1 MKKLVLLL
9 WMLAGAVWC
18 RAQNHAPDIIG
29 NASAIGCF
37 GDTMCFEL
45 STSDLDND
53 STYLWWQPAH
63 KGVFKKNSGKFEG
76 GNICFYLAENDFSAI
91 TLYNFDVYAS
101 DGKDTVKRVFG
112 FYILDLPA
120 NTMPLLQPVTCN
132 TIDIQ
137 PQGDSSLNWPK
148 YKVEGLR
155 LKITDSA
162 NKNVFNSATS
172 RYHNAIFLNTLTPY
186 AYSLTYTMRTGCTH
200 TVTDS
205 IYINKGVKSAI
216 TSSQNL
222 QNPVNEWTQLDL
234 QAQIAD
240 SNGYTAFDYLWLPDS
255 LRTTGITVYPV
266 RDIRYTVVVKTPD
279 GCENRADANIKVT
292 LTARDEINK
301 KRITIS
307 PNPATDFISI
317 TGLPESASLQI
328 TDVAGRETYFQQQN
342 SYERVDISS
351 LPKGVYFI
359 TVASKDFYERVKLLV
374 KE

>member
-1 MKKLVLLL
+1 
-9 WMLAGAVWC
+9 
-18 RAQNHAPDIIG
+18 
-29 NASAIGCF
+29 
-37 GDTMCFEL
+37 
-45 STSDLDND
+45 
-53 STYLWWQPAH
+53 
-63 KGVFKKNSGKFEG
+63 
-76 GNICFYLAENDFSAI
+76 
-91 TLYNFDVYAS
+91 YAS
-101 DGKDTVKRVFG
+101 DGKDTIKRVFG

-137 PQGDSSLNWPK
+137 PQGDSSLNWSK

-234 QAQIAD
+234 QAQIAG

-255 LRTTGITVYPV
+255 QRTRSITVYPV
-266 RDIRYTVVVKTPD
+266 KDMHYTVAVKTPD
-279 GCENRADANIKVT
+279 GCENRVHANVKVT
-292 LTARDEINK
+292 LTATHEINQTG
-301 KRITIS
+301 IIIS
-307 PNPATDFISI
+307 PNPATNYFSI
-317 TGLPESASLQI
+317 TGLPENASVQI
-328 TDVAGRETYFQQQN
+328 RDIAGRNVALPVDTIYK
-342 SYERVDISS
+342 RVDISGFAPG
-351 LPKGVYFI
+351 LYFI
-359 TVASKDFYERVKLLV
+359 TVVGQNFFERLKLIR
-374 KE
+374 E